1 MKKGIVVVLAIL
13 LAVGAGFITPILM
26 NLDREDYSNTTARNT
41 APSIITPATGT
52 NSIVTI
58 SPEDVVPL
66 VSTTPKYESDV
77 KLRTPSPAINSQNTD
92 VNKSDNKGVSS
103 PNPVVS
109 DQNKKEP
116 SAEVTNN
123 RESMDWVEKKIQE
136 HRAEIDDHDLEDF
149 RRIYSKVNIVYIQ
162 SIMND
167 GLDDE
172 GMTKLKSY
180 LRNTLGGDY
189 ERAKEL
195 FYKYSY
201 LLSEV

>member
-26 NLDREDYSNTTARNT
+26 NWDSDGSARPTAGSAT
-41 APSIITPATGT
+41 PSIKTPAAAT
-52 NSIVTI
+52 NSNKTVN
-58 SPEDVVPL
+58 PEDVVPL
-66 VSTTPKYESDV
+66 ATTTPRYESDI
-77 KLRTPSPAINSQNTD
+77 KLGTPSPDSLSKNA
-92 VNKSDNKGVSS
+92 DNAS
-103 PNPVVS
+103 PTPSKLDN
-109 DQNKKEP
+109 KEP
-116 SAEVTNN
+116 SAKPTKSK
-123 RESMDWVEKKIQE
+123 ESEDWVDRKIRE
-136 HRAEIDDHDLEDF
+136 HRDEIDDGDLEDF
-149 RRIYSKVNIVYIQ
+149 RRIYSMVNIVYIQ
-162 SIMND
+162 SIIND

-172 GMTKLKSY
+172 GTTKLKSY